1 MNSKHRTTWHMAH
14 GKWTM
19 AGVKNLLPLAAI
31 FLLPLAVPFAVAQAK
46 VVDRTIAT
54 VNAQAIMLSEFE
66 KNAAPILEQFRKS
79 SPSAEQTPERI
90 ADIKKRVLDQMID
103 DRLLVEEA
111 KKKNIHISQLEVDD
125 GVKKVRGRF
134 NTDEE
139 FNQELQKEG
148 MTNDE
153 FRKHIQDQLATI
165 KLIDQEVKAKTP
177 PPGDDEIQALY
188 DTLDAILK
196 DKPIPGSHTTSE
208 LEELKSLAKA
218 VERRFGERVRARHIL
233 VRVPS
238 TASKEE
244 KDAALKKIKDVQAR
258 LKKGDDFT
266 DLAKKYSDDPGSK
279 DRGGD
284 LGYFSHGDMV
294 PSFDKAAFG
303 LDVGQTSDIVTTDFG
318 YHIIQVQEKKA
329 AGKMSLDEIKDDL
342 REYLFQQRG
351 AKRFESF
358 VKDLR
363 SKADIKIN
371 NLE

>member
-1 MNSKHRTTWHMAH
+1 MKRELMLAALLA
-14 GKWTM
+14 
-19 AGVKNLLPLAAI
+19 AGVATAE
-31 FLLPLAVPFAVAQAK
+31 AK
-46 VVDRTIAT
+46 VLDRTVAT
-54 VNAQAIMLSEFE
+54 VNAEAIMLSEFE
-66 KNAAPILEQFRKS
+66 KNASPILDQFKKS
-79 SPSAEQTPERI
+79 APPTEQTPEHI
-90 ADIKKRVLDQMID
+90 ADIKKRVLDQMVD
-103 DRLLVEEA
+103 DRLLIQEA

-125 GVKKVRGRF
+125 GVKKVRSRF
-134 NTDEE
+134 NSEDE
-139 FNQELQKEG
+139 FNKELGKEG

-177 PPGDDEIQALY
+177 PPGDDEIKDLFN
-188 DTLDAILK
+188 TLDAIVK
-196 DKPIPGSHTTSE
+196 DKPIPGSHTPSE

-218 VERRFGERVRARHIL
+218 VERRFAERVRARHIL
-233 VRVPS
+233 VRVPPG
-238 TASKEE
+238 ASQAD
-244 KDAALKKIKDVQAR
+244 KDAALKKIKEAQSR
-258 LKKGDDFT
+258 LKKGDDFAE
-266 DLAKKYSDDPGSK
+266 LVKKYSDDPGSK

-294 PSFDKAAFG
+294 PPFDKAAFA

-329 AGKMSLDEIKDDL
+329 AAKMSLEEIKDDL
-342 REYLFQQRG
+342 KDYLFQQRG

-371 NLE
+371 SFE